1 MGGGVLNASFNI
13 RESITP
19 LFNLQYIM
27 FELVYPIL
35 GIIGSSLDAC
45 KSRGGGGGLDPY
57 LSNLPCVL
65 LNLIQSNQI

>member
-45 KSRGGGGGLDPY
+45 KSRGGGGELDPY
-57 LSNLPCVL
+57 LSNLPCLL